1 MIEFI
6 KNWAEGIV
14 IAVIIATILE
24 MLLPDNKN
32 KKYISTVIG
41 IYILFAIVSP
51 IISKF
56 TGQTINL
63 KDYSNKDTSLS
74 TSNTMNNI
82 ALLENSS
89 NVEDVYM
96 KTLKSDIT
104 DKLKPKGYAVSF
116 IDLKVNTSSKS
127 NYGEIEGIYLKLSLL
142 EENNSINSINEIKIN
157 VSENL
162 NNPKSMENISEED
175 LNNIKEFLIDTYG
188 ISKDKIHI
196 NKEWKLYVWRQI

>member
-63 KDYSNKDTSLS
+63 KDYTNKDTSLS

-82 ALLENSS
+82 ALLESSS

-104 DKLKPKGYAVSF
+104 DKLKSKGYAVSF

-196 NKEWKLYVWRQI
+196 NKE

>member
-74 TSNTMNNI
+74 TSSTMNNI

-104 DKLKPKGYAVSF
+104 DKLKSKGYAVSF

-142 EENNSINSINEIKIN
+142 EENNSINSINEIKIS

-196 NKEWKLYVWRQI
+196 NKE

>member
-63 KDYSNKDTSLS
+63 KDYTNKDTSLS
-74 TSNTMNNI
+74 TSSTMNNI

-104 DKLKPKGYAVSF
+104 DKLKSKGYAVSF

-196 NKEWKLYVWRQI
+196 NKE

>member
-41 IYILFAIVSP
+41 IYILFAIISP

-56 TGQTINL
+56 TGQSINL
-63 KDYSNKDTSLS
+63 KDYANKDTSLS

-82 ALLENSS
+82 ALLESSS
-89 NVEDVYM
+89 NVEDVYI

-104 DKLKPKGYAVSF
+104 DKLKSKGYFVSF

-127 NYGEIEGIYLKLSLL
+127 NYGEIEGIYLNLSLM
-142 EENNSINSINEIKIN
+142 EEKNSINNVNEVKIN
-157 VSENL
+157 VSENS
-162 NNPKSMENISEED
+162 NNTKKVDNISEE
-175 LNNIKEFLIDTYG
+175 NINTIIEFLVDTYG
-188 ISKDKIHI
+188 ISKDKIYI
-196 NKEWKLYVWRQI
+196 NKEWKVYVWG

>member
-24 MLLPDNKN
+24 MLLPDNKS

-41 IYILFAIVSP
+41 IYILFSIISP

-56 TGQTINL
+56 TGQSINL

-74 TSNTMNNI
+74 TSSTMYNI
-82 ALLENSS
+82 ALLESAS
-89 NVEDVYM
+89 NVEDVYI

-104 DKLKPKGYAVSF
+104 DKLKSKGYFVNF

-142 EENNSINSINEIKIN
+142 EDKNNINNVNEIKIN
-157 VSENL
+157 LSENSD
-162 NNPKSMENISEED
+162 NSKNIENFSEED
-175 LNNIKEFLIDTYG
+175 LNNIKKFLVDTYG
-188 ISKDKIHI
+188 ISEDKIHI
-196 NKEWKLYVWRQI
+196 NKEWKVYV

>member
-74 TSNTMNNI
+74 TSSTMNNI

-104 DKLKPKGYAVSF
+104 DKLKSKGYAVSF

-196 NKEWKLYVWRQI
+196 NKE

>member
-74 TSNTMNNI
+74 TSSTMNNI

-104 DKLKPKGYAVSF
+104 DKLKSKGYAVSF

-162 NNPKSMENISEED
+162 NNPKSMENISKED

-196 NKEWKLYVWRQI
+196 NKE

>member
-104 DKLKPKGYAVSF
+104 DKLKSKGYAVSF

-196 NKEWKLYVWRQI
+196 NKE

>member
-74 TSNTMNNI
+74 TSSTMNNI

-96 KTLKSDIT
+96 KTLKSNIT
-104 DKLKPKGYAVSF
+104 DKLKSKGYAVSF

-196 NKEWKLYVWRQI
+196 NKE

>member
-1 MIEFI
+1 MIAFI

-41 IYILFAIVSP
+41 IYILFT
-51 IISKF
+51 IISPVISKI
-56 TGQTINL
+56 TGQSISL
-63 KDYSNKDTSLS
+63 KDFASKDTNLS

-89 NVEDVYM
+89 NVEDVYI
-96 KTLKSDIT
+96 KTLKSDIA
-104 DKLKPKGYAVSF
+104 DKLKAKGYSTDY
-116 IDLKVNTSSKS
+116 IDLKINTSSKS

-142 EENNSINSINEIKIN
+142 EEKTNVNNVEEIKIN
-157 VSENL
+157 VAESKN
-162 NNPKSMENISEED
+162 KTKTVSNISEEE
-175 LNNIKEFLIDTYG
+175 LNSAKEFLMDTYG

-196 NKEWKLYVWRQI
+196 SKE